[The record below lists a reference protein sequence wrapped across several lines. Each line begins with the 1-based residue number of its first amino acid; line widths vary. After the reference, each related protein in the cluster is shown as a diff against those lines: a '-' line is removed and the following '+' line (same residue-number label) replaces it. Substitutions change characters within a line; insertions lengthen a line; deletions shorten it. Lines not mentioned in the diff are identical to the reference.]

1 MKPRIISDEVTY
13 FRDVDAFDKQSTTE
27 ASTRRAEHDL
37 DSLDHI
43 ETKMRCCSKALV
55 ALYRTRTYL
64 SDRSRWCRFHADKR
78 ILDHADPID
87 LRSDVDHA
95 SYVNLTRLMCV
106 KEPSG
111 KHPVYISLV

>member
-37 DSLDHI
+37 DSLDRI
-43 ETKMRCCSKALV
+43 ETQMRFCSKALL

-64 SDRSRWCRFHADKR
+64 SDRSSWCRFHADKR
-78 ILDHADPID
+78 MLDHADPTD
-87 LRSDVDHA
+87 LSGRGDLDHA
-95 SYVNLTRLMCV
+95 SYVDLTRLMCV

-111 KHPVYISLV
+111 KHPV